1 MSSKKKKKNIL
12 HGNAALSFDIFHI
25 ILMLKASSYTTK
37 TRAEG
42 PLDGLAGMFQ

>member
-1 MSSKKKKKNIL
+1 MEMQL
-12 HGNAALSFDIFHI
+12 FRFRFIFHI